1 MWALHLQSA
10 QGGREEVSLSKR
22 LPSPVQE
29 VTLLSTCRST
39 LALPHTSSSSA
50 GCRAS
55 GLLQASKDGEE
66 WMPRG
71 GDALLGVQALR
82 ERLQTRNRFRYFW
95 PTPPLP
101 SSACSPPEC
110 SAYTISTSQDHTREF
125 SYPPAGYHS
134 VLGLL
139 LSL

>member
-1 MWALHLQSA
+1 MSTASTGCTRAAERRCRVCCCPLLVKKSP
-10 QGGREEVSLSKR
+10 SLVPCSC
-22 LPSPVQE
+22 SE
-29 VTLLSTCRST
+29 
-39 LALPHTSSSSA
+39 ALPHTSSSSA

-55 GLLQASKDGEE
+55 GLLQASKDGVE

-71 GDALLGVQALR
+71 GDALLGVQALC
-82 ERLQTRNRFRYFW
+82 ERLQTSNRFRYFW

-110 SAYTISTSQDHTREF
+110 SAYTISTTQDLSREF
-125 SYPPAGYHS
+125 SYPPAGFHG